1 MKKNTITLMSVTFL
15 TGILFGM
22 AVIGLYSFSGS
33 VAIPNPSEGISRI
46 NTDEAKA
53 LFRNY
58 FSTAA
63 PSNEVVKGFG
73 INREQLA
80 ALNALANENPEL
92 SSFRI
97 YMGYDNSA
105 GNVSIIVGVNG
116 SGADQTNSIY
126 RSYAVG
132 SGPCP
137 TICDGKSAII
147 GN

>member
-1 MKKNTITLMSVTFL
+1 MKKNTFTLMSVTFIA
-15 TGILFGM
+15 GIMFGI
-22 AVIGLYSFSGS
+22 AIIGFYSFTGS
-33 VAIPNPSEGISRI
+33 ASIPNPSEGISRI
-46 NTDEAKA
+46 NADEAKT

-58 FSTAA
+58 FTTAT

-73 INREQLA
+73 INKEQLS
-80 ALNALANENPEL
+80 ALNALANENPDL

-116 SGADQTNSIY
+116 SGFDQTNSIY

-137 TICDGKSAII
+137 TICDGESVII